1 MPGGRLPCRSATPR
15 QGKPGLSRAG
25 TTRRRR
31 YHRTRP
37 CRVRCGHGASGP
49 LHLRRNRTES
59 ATRSFVPPGGD
70 PVRTHRS
77 GWRSSLGQGCSKL
90 RNADN
95 LDRAPGADVVM
106 HILILAY
113 EFPPVTFGGAGTYLA
128 QLAQGLESADLR
140 LTIVVGG
147 GDRRDSIIEANRQV
161 HFLRPAV
168 DELSLGFEYFGLLS
182 DTTADEVV
190 RRCES
195 EWGIPD
201 LIHCN
206 NWFTYRSGERLRDCW
221 GVPIVATV
229 HSLEHLFTP
238 RWGCD
243 TLAYIAEL
251 ERDMCSRS
259 DLLIAV
265 SASVEDDVRTVCA
278 DAKIAVIHNGAQPL
292 PQPDAAA
299 IAEVAAMLAPAGGD
313 EVGTGK
319 RKIVAFAGRLVPQK
333 GLRYLLRAF
342 QLIGTEREDIVLVVA
357 GDGTDL
363 HPHALRYVAERDPV
377 LATSTRF
384 IGKLSRP
391 QLHALYE
398 RSAVAV
404 VPSLYE
410 PFGYAAIEAMAA
422 GVPVVCSRMG
432 GLAEIIEHDRSG
444 ALVDVSF
451 DACGFARIDP
461 RVLADAI
468 VELVDDQERAMRYRE
483 SGRTRAAE
491 FSGARMAEHTLRAYR
506 SAAQQTAESVQARR
520 QQNAAVVAS
529 SDAR

>member
-1 MPGGRLPCRSATPR
+1 
-15 QGKPGLSRAG
+15 
-25 TTRRRR
+25 
-31 YHRTRP
+31 
-37 CRVRCGHGASGP
+37 
-49 LHLRRNRTES
+49 
-59 ATRSFVPPGGD
+59 
-70 PVRTHRS
+70 
-77 GWRSSLGQGCSKL
+77 
-90 RNADN
+90 
-95 LDRAPGADVVM
+95 
-106 HILILAY
+106 
-113 EFPPVTFGGAGTYLA
+113 
-128 QLAQGLESADLR
+128 
-140 LTIVVGG
+140 
-147 GDRRDSIIEANRQV
+147 
-161 HFLRPAV
+161 
-168 DELSLGFEYFGLLS
+168 
-182 DTTADEVV
+182 
-190 RRCES
+190 
-195 EWGIPD
+195 
-201 LIHCN
+201 
-206 NWFTYRSGERLRDCW
+206 
-221 GVPIVATV
+221 
-229 HSLEHLFTP
+229 
-238 RWGCD
+238 
-243 TLAYIAEL
+243 
-251 ERDMCSRS
+251 MCSRS